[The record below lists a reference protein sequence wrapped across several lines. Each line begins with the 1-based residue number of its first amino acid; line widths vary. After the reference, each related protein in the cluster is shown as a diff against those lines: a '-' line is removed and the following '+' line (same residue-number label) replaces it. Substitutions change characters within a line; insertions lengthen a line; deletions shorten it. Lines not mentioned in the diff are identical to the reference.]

1 MKTDHFALQSVQYM
15 PKLLDPGILYVSEDF
30 HTAAHLCACGCGQ
43 KVRTPLGPTEWG
55 VRVASHGPTLR
66 PSVGNWQLPCKSHY
80 LITNGS
86 VQWSNQ
92 WTDKQIQSGRQKENA
107 RRSAYYAA
115 RKRKAS
121 WWRLLL
127 DFVRRSLGL

>member
-1 MKTDHFALQSVQYM
+1 MKTEHFALQSVRYM
-15 PKLLDPGILYVSEDF
+15 PKLLEPGILYVSEEF
-30 HTAAHLCACGCGQ
+30 HAAAHLFACGCGQ
-43 KVRTPLGPTEWG
+43 KVRTPLGPTEWT
-55 VRVASHGPTLR
+55 VRAASRGPTLR

-92 WTDKQIQSGRQKENA
+92 WTDKQIHSGRQREHA
-107 RRSAYYAA
+107 RRSAYYEA
-115 RKRKAS
+115 RKPNAS

-127 DFVRRSLGL
+127 DFVRKSLGL

>member
-1 MKTDHFALQSVQYM
+1 MKIEHISLQSVRYM
-15 PKLLDPGILYVSEDF
+15 PKLLEPGILYVSEEF

-43 KVRTPLGPTEWG
+43 KVRTPLGPTEWA
-55 VRVASHGPTLR
+55 VRETSRGPTLR

-92 WTDKQIQSGRQKENA
+92 WTENQIRTGRQREHE
-107 RRSAYYAA
+107 RRSAYHEA
-115 RKRKAS
+115 RRPRVS
-121 WWRLLL
+121 WWRQLLE
-127 DFVRRSLGL
+127 FIRKILGL

>member
-1 MKTDHFALQSVQYM
+1 MKTEHFALQPVHYM
-15 PKLLDPGILYVSEDF
+15 PKLLEAGVLYVSEEF
-30 HTAAHLCACGCGQ
+30 HTSAHLCACGCGQ
-43 KVRTPLGPTEWG
+43 KVRTPLGPTEWSIKADS
-55 VRVASHGPTLR
+55 RGPTLR

-92 WTDKQIQSGRQKENA
+92 WTDKQIEAGRQREHA
-107 RRSAYYAA
+107 RRSAYYEA
-115 RKRKAS
+115 RRPNVP

-127 DFVRRSLGL
+127 DLVREKLGL

>member
-1 MKTDHFALQSVQYM
+1 MKIEHFSLQSVRYM
-15 PKLLDPGILYVSEDF
+15 PKLLEPGILYVSEEF

-43 KVRTPLGPTEWG
+43 KVRTPLGPTEWT
-55 VRVASHGPTLR
+55 VKAASLGPSLR

-92 WTDKQIQSGRQKENA
+92 WTENQIRAGLEREHE
-107 RRSAYYAA
+107 RRSAYYEA
-115 RKRKAS
+115 RRQKVS
-121 WWRLLL
+121 WWRQLL
-127 DFVRRSLGL
+127 DFVRKMLGL